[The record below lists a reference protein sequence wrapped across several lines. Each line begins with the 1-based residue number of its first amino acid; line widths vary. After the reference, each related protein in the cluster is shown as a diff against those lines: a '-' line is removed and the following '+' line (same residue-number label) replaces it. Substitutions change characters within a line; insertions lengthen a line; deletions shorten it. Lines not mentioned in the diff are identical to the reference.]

1 MITLRFDLG
10 GITAAAPRS
19 SRTARS
25 QSASNALS
33 PSKASKLTP
42 SMSGATPT
50 LSWRCPGSRMKRT
63 RLQGL
68 DQGDD
73 FARQTASRTSDGVLL
88 SAPFG
93 TARLLMDGDDRA
105 IDHRGFEIR
114 FSGQGL
120 EDALKNHR
128 PHPAAEAREHA
139 VPMAELGRQVP
150 PGQSCPGTPQ
160 HGFEKQPVVLRRH
173 ATIRFLARQQS
184 LDLRPNGVAENE
196 SSRIHKPS
204 LR

>member
-19 SRTARS
+19 SRSARS

-68 DQGDD
+68 DQRDD
-73 FARQTASRTSDGVLL
+73 FARQAASRASDGVIL
-88 SAPFG
+88 SAPFCA
-93 TARLLMDGDDRA
+93 ARLLMDGDDRA
-105 IDHRGFEIR
+105 IDHRVFEVGFA
-114 FSGQGL
+114 GQGL
-120 EDALKNHR
+120 EDTVKNLR
-128 PHPAAEAREHA
+128 PRPAAEPREHA
-139 VPMAELGRQVP
+139 VPMAELGRQIT
-150 PGQSCPGTPQ
+150 PGQPRPDTPQ
-160 HGFEKQPVVLRRH
+160 HGFEKQPVVPRRH

-184 LDLRPNGVAENE
+184 LNLLPDGVAENE
-196 SSRIHKPS
+196 PFSIHKP
-204 LR
+204 LAR